1 MTDHSKSSINIRGLT
16 FLIADANAYF
26 SSLCNSMLRGF
37 GATKILEARNADE
50 ASKTLMQHKVDLL
63 LCDQKLP
70 PSGGLQFTKW
80 IRSDANH
87 EFRTIPVLIM
97 TTDTR
102 STIISEARDSGANM
116 VLVKPVSPAGLY
128 DRLVW
133 IAFHTRMFVDSK
145 NYFGPDR
152 RFKIEGFPGGVGRRK
167 GDQQVEIGADAGPTL
182 SQSDIDKLLQS
193 ARNG

>member
-1 MTDHSKSSINIRGLT
+1 
-16 FLIADANAYF
+16 
-26 SSLCNSMLRGF
+26 
-37 GATKILEARNADE
+37 
-50 ASKTLMQHKVDLL
+50 
-63 LCDQKLP
+63 
-70 PSGGLQFTKW
+70 
-80 IRSDANH
+80 
-87 EFRTIPVLIM
+87 VLIM

-102 STIISEARDSGANM
+102 STIISEARDNGANM
-116 VLVKPVSPAGLY
+116 VLVKPISPASLY

-167 GDQQVEIGADAGPTL
+167 GDQQVDIGNDAGPTL